1 MSQDSWG
8 NTVLVFLENI
18 IFIYIFPLFEKNCFE
33 NVTHLEN
40 MVLLTLTGQSIVS
53 KEKYVT

>member
-40 MVLLTLTGQSIVS
+40 MVLLTLRKSIVS

>member
-1 MSQDSWG
+1 MNQDSWG
-8 NTVLVFLENI
+8 NIVLVFLENI

-40 MVLLTLTGQSIVS
+40 MMLLALT
-53 KEKYVT
+53 

>member
-1 MSQDSWG
+1 MNQDSWG
-8 NTVLVFLENI
+8 NIVLVFLENI
-18 IFIYIFPLFEKNCFE
+18 IFIYIFPLFEKKCFE

-40 MVLLTLTGQSIVS
+40 MVLLTLRKSIVS